1 MAPVTEFFPFLSFPR
16 RSPDPPILHKRQLLT
31 FASSPP
37 TVIYNMSDA
46 ESPVDSPVEPTN
58 AREEEDQTEDVPQED
73 PADGLDLSDKDSD
86 LLSEIDE
93 DQFEDY
99 EERPVNI
106 DEDIAKTLK
115 AAKRKRTDGETAK
128 KPKEGRRAKK
138 RARDDD
144 DLGSTLIEDTERRP
158 RKARSDGENR
168 LPTKPT
174 PQNQENEE
182 ELTPEE
188 RRRRALDRAMDAAI
202 KNPTK
207 RRRKKDEVV
216 RGFAYADESLSGEV
230 QCC

>member
-1 MAPVTEFFPFLSFPR
+1 
-16 RSPDPPILHKRQLLT
+16 
-31 FASSPP
+31 
-37 TVIYNMSDA
+37 MSDA